1 MSSVLL
7 AWIGLT
13 DIRAM
18 TEPEQVGLGPI
29 GQAVRERNFDEICLL
44 SNFPE
49 EKGRQYI
56 EWLRHGGQGKAKLFQ
71 RLLSGPTNFAEIYE
85 AVRGVVSEL
94 VEKAPAKLQLTFHLS
109 PGTPAMAAVWIILA
123 KTRFP
128 AELIESSQK
137 HGVRTVSFPFD
148 IAADFIPDLLRGA
161 DTELTKLSLAEPPE
175 APEFADVVHRSA
187 VMKRVIA
194 RARRVAP
201 RSVPVLLEGQT
212 GTGKELMARAI
223 HRASA
228 RRDKPFVSVN
238 CGAIPGELLES
249 ELFGHEKGAF
259 TGAVA
264 ARPGYF
270 EAATGGT
277 LFLDE
282 IGELSLPAQVK
293 LLRALQEGEVRRLG
307 ARQSIHVDVRII
319 SATNRNLLVE
329 VSEGR
334 FRADLFYRL
343 AVAVLQL
350 PSLLEREGDVSLLI
364 DHALK
369 KINEDSANEP
379 GYQQKSLSVS
389 ARKVLLNHSWPGN
402 VRELI
407 NTLLRAAVWSQ
418 GSTIQPDDV
427 REAMLPEARASREG
441 ILDRPLGDGL
451 NLDEILS
458 TVARHY
464 LQRAVEDSHG
474 NKTKA
479 AELLGLASYQTLTN
493 WLKRYQIQ
501 FGTDRA

>member
-1 MSSVLL
+1 MQTMLA

-13 DIRAM
+13 DLRAIG
-18 TEPEQVGLGPI
+18 EPDQVGLGPI
-29 GQAVRERNFDEICLL
+29 GQAVSERRFDEICLL

-49 EKGRQYI
+49 EKGRPYA
-56 EWLRHGGQGKAKLFQ
+56 EWLKRKSQARVSLFQ
-71 RLLSGPTNFAEIYE
+71 KPLSGPTNFAEIYE
-85 AVRGVVSEL
+85 AVREVVSEL
-94 VEKAPAKLQLTFHLS
+94 VDKPTSKPQLTFHLS

-137 HGVRTVSFPFD
+137 HGVQTVSFPFD
-148 IAADFIPDLLRGA
+148 IAADFIPDLLRGSDA
-161 DTELTKLSLAEPPE
+161 ELTKLSFAEPPQ
-175 APEFADVVHRSA
+175 APEFADVVHRSG
-187 VMKRVIA
+187 VMKRVVA

-201 RSVPVLLEGQT
+201 RSVPILLEGQT
-212 GTGKELMARAI
+212 GTGKELIARAI
-223 HRASA
+223 HRASP
-228 RRDKPFVSVN
+228 RHDKPFIPVN
-238 CGAIPGELLES
+238 CGAIPGELVEA

-259 TGAVA
+259 TGAIV

-282 IGELSLPAQVK
+282 IGELPLPAQVK
-293 LLRALQEGEVRRLG
+293 LLRVLQEGEVRRLG
-307 ARQSIHVDVRII
+307 ARQTIRVDVRII

-329 VSEGR
+329 VAGGR

-350 PSLLEREGDVSLLI
+350 PSLHEREGDVSLLI
-364 DHALK
+364 DAFLE
-369 KINEDSANEP
+369 KINEDSTKEP
-379 GYQQKSLSVS
+379 GYERKSLSAS
-389 ARKVLLNHSWPGN
+389 AKKLLLNHSWPGN
-402 VRELI
+402 VRELL
-407 NTLLRAAVWSQ
+407 NTLLRTAVWSR
-418 GSTIQPDDV
+418 GATIQAEDV
-427 REAMLPEARASREG
+427 REAMLPELIAEREG

-451 NLDEILS
+451 RLDDILS

-464 LQRAVEDSHG
+464 LQRAVEESHG

-493 WLKRYQIQ
+493 WLNRYQIQ
-501 FGTDRA
+501 FGIDRA

>member
-1 MSSVLL
+1 MLL

-13 DIRAM
+13 DLRAM

-29 GQAVRERNFDEICLL
+29 GQAVKDRKFDEICLL
-44 SNFPE
+44 SNFQE
-49 EKGRQYI
+49 EKGRRYI
-56 EWLRHGGQGKAKLFQ
+56 EWLQHRGEGKARLFQ
-71 RLLSGPTNFAEIYE
+71 KSLSGPTNFAEIYE

-94 VEKAPAKLQLTFHLS
+94 VEKSPAKLQLTFHLS

-137 HGVRTVSFPFD
+137 HGVQTVSFPFD

-161 DTELTKLSLAEPPE
+161 DDELRRHSLAGPPE

-187 VMKRVIA
+187 VMKRVVA

-223 HRASA
+223 HRASP
-228 RRDKPFVSVN
+228 RKDKPFVSVN
-238 CGAIPGELLES
+238 CGAIPGELVES

-259 TGAVA
+259 TGAVVS
-264 ARPGYF
+264 RPGYF

-282 IGELSLPAQVK
+282 IGELPLPAQVK

-307 ARQSIHVDVRII
+307 ARQSIRVDVRII

-329 VSEGR
+329 VNEGR

-389 ARKVLLNHSWPGN
+389 ARKLLLNHRWPGN

-418 GSTIQPDDV
+418 GSTMQLEDV
-427 REAMLPEARASREG
+427 REAMLPESRANREG

-464 LQRAVEDSHG
+464 LQRAVEESRG

-493 WLKRYQIQ
+493 WLKRYQIR

>member
-1 MSSVLL
+1 MLL

-13 DIRAM
+13 DLRAM

-29 GQAVRERNFDEICLL
+29 GQAVKDRKFDEIGLL
-44 SNFPE
+44 SNFPV

-56 EWLRHGGQGKAKLFQ
+56 EWLRHRSKAEGRLFQ
-71 RLLSGPTNFAEIYE
+71 KSLSGPTNFAEIYE

-94 VEKAPAKLQLTFHLS
+94 VEKSPAKPQLTFHLS

-137 HGVRTVSFPFD
+137 HGVQTVSFPFD

-161 DTELTKLSLAEPPE
+161 DDELTKLSLAEPPE
-175 APEFADVVHRSA
+175 APEFADVVHRSI
-187 VMKRVIA
+187 VMKRVVA

-223 HRASA
+223 HRAST
-228 RRDKPFVSVN
+228 RRDKSFVSVN

-259 TGAVA
+259 TGAVVSRA
-264 ARPGYF
+264 GYF

-282 IGELSLPAQVK
+282 IGELPLAAQVK
-293 LLRALQEGEVRRLG
+293 LLRALQEGEVTRLG
-307 ARQSIHVDVRII
+307 ARQSIRVDVRII

-329 VSEGR
+329 VNEGR

-350 PSLLEREGDVSLLI
+350 PSLVEREGDVSLLI

-369 KINEDSANEP
+369 KINEDSASEP
-379 GYQQKSLSVS
+379 GYQQKSLSIP
-389 ARKVLLNHSWPGN
+389 ARKILLNHSWPEN

-418 GSTIQPDDV
+418 GNTIQLEDV
-427 REAMLPEARASREG
+427 REAMLPEPGANREG
-441 ILDRPLGDGL
+441 ILNRPLGDGL
-451 NLDEILS
+451 NLEEILS
-458 TVARHY
+458 AVARHY
-464 LQRAVEDSHG
+464 LKRAVEESRG

-493 WLKRYQIQ
+493 WLKRFQIQ

>member
-1 MSSVLL
+1 MASVLL

-13 DIRAM
+13 DLRAV
-18 TEPEQVGLGPI
+18 TEREQVGLGPI
-29 GQAVRERNFDEICLL
+29 GQAVGTRKFDEICLL

-56 EWLRHGGQGKAKLFQ
+56 EWLRHEGQGEARLFQ
-71 RLLSGPTNFAEIYE
+71 RSLSGPTNFAEIYE

-94 VEKAPAKLQLTFHLS
+94 VEKAPAKPQLTFHLS

-137 HGVRTVSFPFD
+137 HGVQTVSFPFD

-161 DTELTKLSLAEPPE
+161 DNELTKLSRAEPPE

-187 VMKRVIA
+187 VMKRVVA

-223 HRASA
+223 HRASI

-259 TGAVA
+259 TGAVVSH
-264 ARPGYF
+264 PGYF

-282 IGELSLPAQVK
+282 IGELPLPAQVK

-307 ARQSIHVDVRII
+307 ARQSIRVDVRII

-329 VSEGR
+329 VNAGR

-350 PSLLEREGDVSLLI
+350 PSLREREGDVSLLI

-369 KINEDSANEP
+369 TINEDSACDP

-389 ARKVLLNHSWPGN
+389 ARKLLLNHSWPGN

-418 GSTIQPDDV
+418 GNTIQLEDV
-427 REAMLPEARASREG
+427 REAMLPEPRAEQEG
-441 ILDRPLGDGL
+441 ILNRPLGDGL

-464 LQRAVEDSHG
+464 LQRAVDESHG

-493 WLKRYQIQ
+493 WLKRHKIQ
-501 FGTDRA
+501 SGTDRA

>member
-1 MSSVLL
+1 MPAVLI

-13 DIRAM
+13 DLRAI
-18 TEPEQVGLGPI
+18 TEADQVGLGPI
-29 GQAVRERNFDEICLL
+29 RQALRERKFDEVCLL

-49 EKGRQYI
+49 EKGRGYV
-56 EWLRHGGQGKAKLFQ
+56 EWLKQNNQAEVKLLQ
-71 RLLSGPTNFAEIYE
+71 KPLSSPTNFAEIYE

-94 VEKAPAKLQLTFHLS
+94 VQKTPIKPVLTFHLS

-123 KTRFP
+123 KSRFP

-137 HGVRTVSFPFD
+137 HGVQTVSFPFD
-148 IAADFIPDLLRGA
+148 IAADFIPDLLRGPDA
-161 DTELTKLSLAEPPE
+161 ELTKLSLAEPPE
-175 APEFADVVHRSA
+175 APEFADVIHRSG

-194 RARRVAP
+194 KARRVAP

-223 HRASA
+223 HRAST
-228 RRDKPFVSVN
+228 RQDKPFVSVN
-238 CGAIPGELLES
+238 CGAIPAELVEA
-249 ELFGHEKGAF
+249 ELFGHERGAF
-259 TGAVA
+259 TGAVV

-270 EAATGGT
+270 ESAAGGT

-282 IGELSLPAQVK
+282 IGELPLSAQVK

-307 ARQSIHVDVRII
+307 AKESIRVDVRII
-319 SATNRNLLVE
+319 SATNRNLLGE
-329 VSEGR
+329 VAEGR

-343 AVAVLQL
+343 AVAVLKL
-350 PSLLEREGDVSLLI
+350 PSLKEREGDVSLLVEYF
-364 DHALK
+364 LE
-369 KINEDSANEP
+369 KINEDSGKEP
-379 GYQQKSLSVS
+379 GYQRKSLSIS
-389 ARKVLLNHSWPGN
+389 ARKLLLNHSWPGN
-402 VRELI
+402 ARELL

-418 GSTIQPDDV
+418 GATIQAEDV
-427 REAMLPEARASREG
+427 REAMLPELKSEREG

-464 LQRAVEDSHG
+464 LLRAVEESHG

-479 AELLGLASYQTLTN
+479 AELLGLSSYQTLTN

-501 FGTDRA
+501 FGRDRA